1 MYPGGHLLP
10 GQNTFQGHA
19 LGPNNP
25 NNLHGQ
31 SLPGAGQPTSA
42 SMAHNNMYPAAPGG
56 LISPATAAGVANP
69 SAQAS
74 SGQGFSM
81 RPSSGSGGGALSN
94 AGQMMMSSMHHL
106 NVGSDRINS

>member
-1 MYPGGHLLP
+1 
-10 GQNTFQGHA
+10 
-19 LGPNNP
+19 
-25 NNLHGQ
+25 
-31 SLPGAGQPTSA
+31 
-42 SMAHNNMYPAAPGG
+42 MYPAGASG
-56 LISPATAAGVANP
+56 LISPATAAGVVNP
-69 SAQAS
+69 SAQA